1 MPKLKST
8 ENMIQRIQTLFLLI
22 VAGLLIS
29 LFYSNLFYTVDF
41 TVRYTEYTPFL
52 VLNIGALAINVFT
65 IMIYKYRVFQIRL
78 CIINIIVLLCY
89 QIWIAYFFFTKDEG
103 TAFSI
108 SAVFPLVCLILTFLA
123 LRYIARDEAMVR
135 SAYQL
140 RKIKRGG
147 KRGK

>member
-1 MPKLKST
+1 
-8 ENMIQRIQTLFLLI
+8 MIQRIQTLFLLI

-41 TVRYTEYTPFL
+41 TVKYTEYTPFL
-52 VLNIGALAINVFT
+52 VLNIGALAITVFT

-78 CIINIIVLLCY
+78 CVINIIVLLCY

-103 TAFSI
+103 TAFSM